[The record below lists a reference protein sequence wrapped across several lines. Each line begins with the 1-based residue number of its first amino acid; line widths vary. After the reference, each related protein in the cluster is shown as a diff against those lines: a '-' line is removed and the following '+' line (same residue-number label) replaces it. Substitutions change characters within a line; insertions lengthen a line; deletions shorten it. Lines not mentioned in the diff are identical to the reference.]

1 MSDPLTEFDKNEEI
15 QQATIKSMDELVA
28 RIIMWHTN
36 GMAQAEHMLT
46 IPEGTEA
53 EYPNHKGKPITIKL
67 TGKVLQAF
75 RFGIMT
81 GIDAFMK
88 LPIAYVEE
96 DKEPANEPTTDTPKG
111 E

>member
-1 MSDPLTEFDKNEEI
+1 MTQETNQPIPEA
-15 QQATIKSMDELVA
+15 ATIKSMDELVT
-28 RIIMWHTN
+28 RMVLWHKT
-36 GMAQAEHMLT
+36 GLAQAEHMMS

-53 EYPNHKGKPITIKL
+53 EYPDHKGRMVTIKL
-67 TGKVLQAF
+67 TGKMLQAF
-75 RFGIMT
+75 KFGVMT

-96 DKEPANEPTTDTPKG
+96 TDEPTTDTPKS